1 MVKTT
6 VSADIGGTFTDLVI
20 LQGNRIITKLKVPTT
35 PHNPEMGVME
45 AIMQS
50 GVKNIDE
57 FVHATTIATNTLLG
71 QYGLNIPK
79 VALVTTKGF
88 RDVIEIGRQN
98 RPSLYD
104 LEFRRPRSIVSRNM
118 RFEFDERTDYKGN
131 VIRHP
136 DSTELSDVLKKVIRG
151 RPESVAVSFL
161 HSYINSENER
171 YVLDGFKKFFRYV
184 SASYMVAPEPR
195 EYERTSTTVVNAAL
209 MPVISTYISK
219 LKQNL
224 STFGSPAIS
233 IMSNSGG
240 LILEDEAMNRPVSVV
255 ESGPAAGVI
264 AANILAEKLG
274 ERRIISFDM
283 GGTTAKAGTVVD
295 NMVEITSEYEVG
307 GLSHHGRMVR
317 GSGYPVRYPFVDL
330 AEVSAGGGTIIWL
343 DSTGGLNIGP
353 ISAGSDPGPVSYAK
367 GGSEPTITD
376 ANLVLGILNEKMSG
390 SSFVLRKDLALEA
403 LGRLGDPYEIAEK
416 ALKLVDLEMSRAI
429 RIVTVER
436 GIDPSDFT
444 IFGFG
449 GAGPQH
455 AARIAEEM
463 KIRHVVIP
471 PDPGVFSALG
481 LLHSDWK
488 YEMRKSYPDEI
499 AMEFKALEDSLRSQF
514 GAEEFELYADC
525 RYEGQG
531 SEINVPVLA
540 RERETIEGDFRKL
553 HGEAYGFNLDRKVE
567 ILTIRV
573 FGILRRNKPQFE
585 VEVRDTVG
593 KLVRTVFMG
602 NRFLEIPVY
611 SRNTLPVGTEII
623 GPSLVDEAGSTT
635 LIPEGWKA
643 RVGSMGELDM
653 KVI

>member
-45 AIMQS
+45 AIMHS

-118 RFEFDERTDYKGN
+118 RFELDERTDYKGN

-224 STFGSPAIS
+224 STFGSPVIS

-317 GSGYPVRYPFVDL
+317 GSGYPVRYTFVDL

-488 YEMRKSYPDEI
+488 YELRKSYPDEI

-540 RERETIEGDFRKL
+540 RERETIESDFRKL

-585 VEVRDTVG
+585 VEVSDTVG
-593 KLVRTVFMG
+593 KFVRTVFMG

-623 GPSLVDEAGSTT
+623 GPSLVDETGSTT

-653 KVI
+653 MVI

>member
-45 AIMQS
+45 AIMHS

-79 VALVTTKGF
+79 VAMVTTKGF

-118 RFEFDERTDYKGN
+118 RFELDERTDYKGN

-224 STFGSPAIS
+224 STFGSPVIS

-317 GSGYPVRYPFVDL
+317 GSGYPVRYTFVDL

-488 YEMRKSYPDEI
+488 YELRKSYPDEI

-540 RERETIEGDFRKL
+540 RERETIESDFRKL

-623 GPSLVDEAGSTT
+623 GPSLVDETGSTT

-653 KVI
+653 MVI

>member
-118 RFEFDERTDYKGN
+118 RFELDERTDYKGN

-224 STFGSPAIS
+224 STFGSPVIS

-488 YEMRKSYPDEI
+488 YELRKSYPDEI

-540 RERETIEGDFRKL
+540 RERETIESDFRKL

-593 KLVRTVFMG
+593 KLVRTVYIG

-653 KVI
+653 RVI